1 MQTSDVSV
9 KEEEE
14 EDKLSGET
22 TEQGLLESSL
32 ASYMFQF
39 FFNVLPCLSVR
50 RNLKQV
56 KLLFF
61 FLNTSNKFIWIN
73 FALFMH

>member
-32 ASYMFQF
+32 VSYMFRF

-61 FLNTSNKFIWIN
+61 FNTSNKFIWIN

>member
-1 MQTSDVSV
+1 MFQLRRRRG
-9 KEEEE
+9 
-14 EDKLSGET
+14 EDKLSGGET
-22 TEQGLLESSL
+22 TERGLLE
-32 ASYMFQF
+32 AHWHHICFK

-56 KLLFF
+56 KFF

>member
-32 ASYMFQF
+32 ASYMFQI

-61 FLNTSNKFIWIN
+61 LNTSNKFIWIN

>member
-1 MQTSDVSV
+1 MQTRDVSV

>member
-1 MQTSDVSV
+1 MQTRDVSI

-14 EDKLSGET
+14 EDKLSGEP

-32 ASYMFQF
+32 VSYMFQIF
-39 FFNVLPCLSVR
+39 FIVLPCLSVR
-50 RNLKQV
+50 MNLKQV

-61 FLNTSNKFIWIN
+61 LNTSNKFI
-73 FALFMH
+73 

>member
-61 FLNTSNKFIWIN
+61 FNISNKFIWIN